1 VEGSEGIAGL
11 RSRLAAAKSRDGF
24 RSGLI
29 SKKNRS
35 GNPSSESKAQEQERV
50 LRVLLL
56 LAVLGIGA
64 LAYLFL
70 APFGPSRETFV
81 EIAPGTTTRQIA
93 RELQNQGIIRSR
105 YLFDGFRLVT
115 EFSGTGTLKAGEYR
129 FDHPAR
135 VSEVYDRIRRGDVF
149 TISLTIPEGSNI
161 FDIAARVEAAQL
173 GNKDAF
179 EAAAMRNG
187 ALVSDLDP
195 NAVSL
200 EGYLFPDTYDFGR
213 RTTPLQMVTAMVKR
227 FRAAVASL
235 GLEGNAHRVV
245 TMASLIER
253 ETPVEK
259 ERPLVASVFENR
271 LAQGMPLETDPSVI
285 YAALLAGRYRGTIFQ
300 SDLNFDSPYNTYK
313 NSGLPPGPI
322 CNPGLSA
329 LKATLHPAT
338 TKYLYFVAAS
348 ADPSGQSRFA
358 ATLEEH
364 QKNVQAYRHAL
375 HSAGSH

>member
-1 VEGSEGIAGL
+1 
-11 RSRLAAAKSRDGF
+11 
-24 RSGLI
+24 
-29 SKKNRS
+29 
-35 GNPSSESKAQEQERV
+35 
-50 LRVLLL
+50 
-56 LAVLGIGA
+56 

-81 EIAPGTTTRQIA
+81 EIAPGTPTRQIA

-105 YLFDGFRLVT
+105 YLFDGVRLAT

-173 GNKDAF
+173 GNKEAF
-179 EAAAMRNG
+179 EAVAMRNG

-200 EGYLFPDTYDFGR
+200 EGYLFPDTYEFGR

-227 FRAAVASL
+227 FRAAAVSL

-313 NSGLPPGPI
+313 NAGLPPGPI

-329 LKATLHPAT
+329 LKAALHPAS

-364 QKNVQAYRHAL
+364 QKNVQAYRHSL
-375 HSAGSH
+375 HSPSGR

>member
-1 VEGSEGIAGL
+1 MASGGFSKDGL
-11 RSRLAAAKSRDGF
+11 K
-24 RSGLI
+24 SGLV

-35 GNPSSESKAQEQERV
+35 GNPSSESKVQVQERV

-56 LAVLGIGA
+56 LAVLGIGV
-64 LAYLFL
+64 LAYLLL
-70 APFGPSRETFV
+70 APFGPNQETFV
-81 EIAPGTTTRQIA
+81 EIAPGTPTRQIA
-93 RELQNQGIIRSR
+93 HELQNQGIIRSR
-105 YLFDGFRLVT
+105 YLFDGFRLAT
-115 EFSGTGTLKAGEYR
+115 GAGTLKAGEYR

-161 FDIAARVEAAQL
+161 FDIAVRVEAAQL
-173 GNKDAF
+173 GSKEAF
-179 EAAAMRNG
+179 EAAALQNG

-195 NAVSL
+195 QAVSL
-200 EGYLFPDTYDFGR
+200 EGYLFPDTYEFGR

-227 FRAAVASL
+227 FRYAAASL
-235 GLEGNAHRVV
+235 GLDGNTRRVV

-271 LAQGMPLETDPSVI
+271 LAQGMSLETDPSVI
-285 YAALLAGRYRGTIFQ
+285 YAALLAGRYRGTIYQ

-313 NSGLPPGPI
+313 NAGLPPGPI

-329 LKATLHPAT
+329 LKAALHPART
-338 TKYLYFVAAS
+338 NYLYFVAAS

-364 QKNVQAYRHAL
+364 QKNVQAYRRAL
-375 HSAGSH
+375 HSAGDR